1 MDGGGENETM
11 FNLHAIAL
19 IAALLISASAVSYHI
34 MITFN
39 NKMIQVVTGIVQGV
53 PIPREMRWRTLMQ
66 IQLTTLAFAAAVALL
81 VAFLFFAIGNN
92 VEDAEIQSLAR
103 LCAVPFIAVSAIWL
117 LAAPLAIIRVASQ
130 LRRADSD

>member
-1 MDGGGENETM
+1 
-11 FNLHAIAL
+11 
-19 IAALLISASAVSYHI
+19 
-34 MITFN
+34 
-39 NKMIQVVTGIVQGV
+39 
-53 PIPREMRWRTLMQ
+53 MQ

-130 LRRADSD
+130 LRRADPD